1 MKYEMIIFDL
11 DGTLWETSE
20 VSYQNANRVL
30 KKYNNRVEISQ
41 ETVNKTMGCTFAQ
54 TAEMYMPYYEEKK
67 REFILKEMLDSVSK
81 TLSIVGGN
89 VYTNL
94 EESLKKLKE
103 NYELAIVSNC
113 DAGYI
118 ESFLESAKLEKYFK
132 DFMAAAKMK
141 IPKSEAIKR
150 VINRNNIASAIYV
163 GDTINDANAAK
174 GAGIEFIHAKY
185 GFGRNVEA
193 NYYIDKIIELPD
205 LLEKIEQ
212 NNI

>member
-11 DGTLWETSE
+11 DGTLWETSNQ
-20 VSYQNANRVL
+20 SYKSANSIL
-30 KKYNNRVEISQ
+30 KKYNNKVEILQ
-41 ETVNKTMGCTFAQ
+41 ETVDKTMGCTFAK
-54 TAEMYMPYYEEKK
+54 TAELYMPYYDEEK
-67 REFILKEMLDSVSK
+67 REFILKEMLDKVSQ

-89 VYTNL
+89 VYPNL
-94 EESLKKLKE
+94 EETLKKLKE
-103 NYELAIVSNC
+103 KYELAIVSNC

-141 IPKSEAIKR
+141 IPKAEAIQR
-150 VINRNNIASAIYV
+150 VINRNNITSAIYV

-185 GFGRNVEA
+185 GFGKDIEA
-193 NYYIDKIIELPD
+193 DYSIERIIELPE

-212 NNI
+212 EKM